1 MFNSDHSEERAN
13 YEKCCSLASSHNL
26 IMGRDG
32 GGVSDLTV
40 LLSVQR
46 SNTKQ
51 KLNKL
56 FRDLFCIVKQHYV
69 TDTHNFLRQ
78 VNEFDIKLNNFL
90 RKQYI
95 RRTLICWKKGGVQ

>member
-26 IMGRDG
+26 IMERHGW

-56 FRDLFCIVKQHYV
+56 FRDLFCRV
-69 TDTHNFLRQ
+69 
-78 VNEFDIKLNNFL
+78 IKVAL
-90 RKQYI
+90 
-95 RRTLICWKKGGVQ
+95 CH

>member
-32 GGVSDLTV
+32 WGGVSDLTV
-40 LLSVQR
+40 LLLVQR

-51 KLNKL
+51 NLNKL
-56 FRDLFCIVKQHYV
+56 FSDLFGRV
-69 TDTHNFLRQ
+69 
-78 VNEFDIKLNNFL
+78 IKVAL
-90 RKQYI
+90 YD
-95 RRTLICWKKGGVQ
+95 

>member
-32 GGVSDLTV
+32 WWGVSDLTV

-51 KLNKL
+51 NLNKL
-56 FRDLFCIVKQHYV
+56 FRRVIIVSS
-69 TDTHNFLRQ
+69 DF
-78 VNEFDIKLNNFL
+78 
-90 RKQYI
+90 
-95 RRTLICWKKGGVQ
+95 

>member
-32 GGVSDLTV
+32 RGVPDLTV

-46 SNTKQ
+46 SNT
-51 KLNKL
+51 NKTSTN
-56 FRDLFCIVKQHYV
+56 FFA
-69 TDTHNFLRQ
+69 TFSAEGHN
-78 VNEFDIKLNNFL
+78 
-90 RKQYI
+90 
-95 RRTLICWKKGGVQ
+95 

>member
-32 GGVSDLTV
+32 RGVSDITV
-40 LLSVQR
+40 LVSVQR

-51 KLNKL
+51 KLNNANKVPRWF
-56 FRDLFCIVKQHYV
+56 FRYV
-69 TDTHNFLRQ
+69 GTKTFAFSSKN
-78 VNEFDIKLNNFL
+78 
-90 RKQYI
+90 
-95 RRTLICWKKGGVQ
+95 

>member
-13 YEKCCSLASSHNL
+13 YEKCCSLASGHNL
-26 IMGRDG
+26 IMGMGWG

-40 LLSVQR
+40 LLAVQR

-56 FRDLFCIVKQHYV
+56 FCDLF
-69 TDTHNFLRQ
+69 
-78 VNEFDIKLNNFL
+78 
-90 RKQYI
+90 
-95 RRTLICWKKGGVQ
+95 